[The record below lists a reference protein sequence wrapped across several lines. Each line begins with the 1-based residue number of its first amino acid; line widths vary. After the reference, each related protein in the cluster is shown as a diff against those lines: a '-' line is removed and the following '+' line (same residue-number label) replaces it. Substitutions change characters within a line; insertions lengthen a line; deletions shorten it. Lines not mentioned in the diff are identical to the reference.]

1 MSAALINALDNFTL
15 TQFGENGS
23 TEYTWS
29 NQLQEQILQLSFQLV
44 RDKKKTQTAQLQS
57 IADTIVKTITSYKTT
72 QVAMY
77 RKYMSIMIRLI
88 AQTRDIVDG
97 KGEYDL
103 SFMLLQ
109 VLYKYDATLALEVF
123 RLFLL
128 PPTDLDTE
136 THPYG
141 SWKDVKQFYKFAEQN
156 AACPFVIYGSQLLLD
171 QLRKDIDSDK
181 PSLAAKWVPREKSQ
195 HNQLF
200 EELAF
205 AYFSN
210 YLETATSSTNASAM
224 AKAKTKAKMD
234 FRKVISTLNRKLD
247 TVQIKQC
254 ADQWELIEPSKQTS
268 ITMHKQKRA
277 FLNLDKKGKQRSE
290 KENRVECASKFKAY
304 AEKAVK
310 GEVDIKGK
318 RVGLEQ
324 FTVEALALRQ
334 SHDQSLIDILNA
346 QWVNS
351 SKETGN
357 LGKMIAMVDVSGS
370 MYGDPLHAAIALG
383 IRIAEKSSLGKRVLT
398 FSSKPAWV
406 DLTHQTSF
414 VEMVQTVYAA
424 QWQMNTNFQAA
435 LRMILDAILQYKLSP
450 EEVEGM
456 TLVVLSDMQMDQA
469 DHNRSLTVMESIEN
483 EYAAVGMKLWGKP
496 FKAPHIL
503 FWNLRATNGFPTLST
518 QKNASMMSG
527 FSPALLNT
535 FCETGIEALQEFT
548 PWSALCKSLDAE
560 RYMVLE
566 SIANKR
572 W

>member
-1 MSAALINALDNFTL
+1 MSAALINALDNFTPAQL
-15 TQFGENGS
+15 GENGS

-44 RDKKKTQTAQLQS
+44 RDKKKTQTTQLQT
-57 IADTIVKTITSYKTT
+57 IANTIFQTIVSYKTT

-103 SFMLLQ
+103 SFILLQ
-109 VLYKYDATLALEVF
+109 VLYKYDKQLALEVF

-128 PPTDLDTE
+128 PPTDKY

-156 AACPFVIYGSQLLLD
+156 AASPFVIYGSQLLMD
-171 QLRKDIDSDK
+171 QLRKDAVSEK

-205 AYFSN
+205 AYFGN
-210 YLETATSSTNASAM
+210 YLETAANSTNASAM
-224 AKAKTKAKMD
+224 TKAKTKAKMD
-234 FRKVISTLNRKLD
+234 FRKLISSLNMKLD

-290 KENRVECASKFKAY
+290 KENRVLCASKFKAY
-304 AEKAVK
+304 AESAVK
-310 GEVDIKGK
+310 GDVEIKGK

-324 FTVEALALRQ
+324 FTVEALLLKKSQ
-334 SHDQSLIDILNA
+334 DQSLIDILNA

-370 MYGDPLHAAIALG
+370 MYGNPLHAAIALG

-406 DLTHQTSF
+406 DLTYQTSF
-414 VEMVQTVYAA
+414 VEMVQTVYSA
-424 QWQMNTNFQAA
+424 QWEMNTNFQAA
-435 LRMILDAILQYKLSP
+435 LRMILDAIVQYKLSP

-469 DHNRSLTVMESIEN
+469 DHNRSLTLMESIEN
-483 EYAAVGMKLWGKP
+483 EYATAGMKLWGKP

-527 FSPALLNT
+527 FSAALLNT

-560 RYMVLE
+560 RYMVLD
-566 SIANKR
+566 SLAN
-572 W
+572 